1 MSFLTELFLA
11 WRYFKPKRSAVS
23 VITLISVIGVALGV
37 CVLIVVIAVMT
48 GFTDHLKAKLLETG
62 AHGQLQKGLAKS
74 KEHPDGVMPF
84 FTEKEAGE
92 LIANLKEKNGA
103 ANAAAILKSP
113 VLLQVGQSC
122 EPKVLLALVP
132 PEEEQRVKVLGDAT
146 KSFPLQEAA
155 EKAQEQ
161 LRKSAG
167 ASRDPGKFSLKK
179 REVMIS
185 TTLAEEFNLKVG
197 DKIVLHSQNR
207 LMGLVKR
214 DERGNIVQNEDAE
227 MYMPRDYKVS
237 GLYTF
242 EKYDFDRN
250 VIFMNLEDACE
261 LFALG
266 DYSDE
271 ILDGPETGLCS
282 THIFLWVD
290 DPFHMAQFNQGVRSD
305 LAGKYHNRILYFS
318 WEDMNRQ
325 ILGVLAVEKNM
336 MFFLLIFI
344 VLVAAFSITNTLIT
358 TVVQKT
364 REIGLLKSM
373 GVSSGA
379 IMRIFVLQGA
389 FVGVLGSAFGVLLGW
404 LVITYRMNILEVM
417 RHVTGMEIFPKQ
429 LYLFNELPAHI
440 VWSDV
445 ALIVVI
451 SIVLCTCGALIP
463 AFRAAKLDPARALRY
478 E

>member
-48 GFTDHLKAKLLETG
+48 GFTDHLKTKLLETG
-62 AHGQLQKGLAKS
+62 AHGQIQKGLAKS
-74 KEHPDGVMPF
+74 AEHPDGVMPF

-92 LIANLKEKNGA
+92 LIKDLKEKHGA
-103 ANAAAILKSP
+103 ANAAAVFKSP
-113 VLLQVGQSC
+113 VLLQVGQSF
-122 EPKVLLALVP
+122 EPKVLLALLP
-132 PEEEQRVKVLGDAT
+132 PDDERVKTLGDAT
-146 KSFPLQEAA
+146 KSFPLQKAV
-155 EKAQEQ
+155 EKA
-161 LRKSAG
+161 AG
-167 ASRDPGKFSLKK
+167 ISRNPGNFSLKK
-179 REVMIS
+179 REVIIS
-185 TTLAEEFNLKVG
+185 TSIAEEFNLKVG
-197 DKIVLHSQNR
+197 DKLVLHSQNR
-207 LMGLVKR
+207 LMGLIKQ
-214 DERGNIVQNEDAE
+214 DENGNIVQDKNADV
-227 MYMPRDYKVS
+227 YLPLDYTIS

-250 VIFMNLEDACE
+250 VIFMNLEDACD
-261 LFALG
+261 LFAIG
-266 DYSDE
+266 DYSDK
-271 ILDGPETGLCS
+271 IPDGPVIDTGLCS

-290 DPFHMAQFNQGVRSD
+290 DPFHMAEFNQSIRSD
-305 LAGKYHNRILYFS
+305 LNKKYSSKILYFS
-318 WEDMNRQ
+318 WEDMNQQ

-389 FVGVLGSAFGVLLGW
+389 FVGLLGSAFGVLLGW
-404 LVITYRMNILEVM
+404 LVITYRMNILDVM

-445 ALIVVI
+445 AMIVLI

>member
-1 MSFLTELFLA
+1 MGFLTELFLA
-11 WRYFKPKRSAVS
+11 WRYFKPKRNAVS

-48 GFTDHLKAKLLETG
+48 GFTDHLKTKLLETG
-62 AHGQLQKGLAKS
+62 AHGQIQKGLAKS

-84 FTEKEAGE
+84 FTEAEAGA
-92 LIANLKEKNGA
+92 LIAELKTKNGA
-103 ANAAAILKSP
+103 ANAAAVLKSP
-113 VLLQVGQSC
+113 ILLQVGQSC
-122 EPKVLLALVP
+122 EPKVLLAFVP
-132 PEEEQRVKVLGDAT
+132 PNDDRAEILGDAT
-146 KSFPLQEAA
+146 KSFPLQEAVN
-155 EKAQEQ
+155 KAQEQ
-161 LRKSAG
+161 LKKTG
-167 ASRDPGKFSLKK
+167 MFKDPGKFSLKR

-214 DERGNIVQNEDAE
+214 DQNGNIVQNEDAE
-227 MYMPRDYKVS
+227 MYKPLDYRIS

-266 DYSDE
+266 EYSDE
-271 ILDGPETGLCS
+271 IIDNLETGLCA
-282 THIFLWVD
+282 THIFLWVN
-290 DPFHMAQFNQGVRSD
+290 DPFHMAKFNQNVRNS
-305 LAGKYHNRILYFS
+305 LIHRYNSRVLYFS

-404 LVITYRMNILEVM
+404 LVITYRMNILECM
-417 RHVTGMEIFPKQ
+417 RRITGMEIFPKQ

-440 VWSDV
+440 VWGDV
-445 ALIVVI
+445 ALIVLI
-451 SIVLCTCGALIP
+451 SIVLCTCGALVP

>member
-23 VITLISVIGVALGV
+23 VITLLSVIGVALGV

-48 GFTDHLKAKLLETG
+48 GFTDHLKTKLLETG
-62 AHGQLQKGLAKS
+62 AHGQIQKGLTKT
-74 KEHPDGVMPF
+74 KEHPDGVTPF
-84 FTEKEAGE
+84 FIEDEAGA
-92 LIANLKEKNGA
+92 LIANLKKKNGA
-103 ANAAAILKSP
+103 VNAAAVLKSP

-132 PEEEQRVKVLGDAT
+132 PDDDRVKVLGDAT
-146 KSFPLQEAA
+146 KSFPLQAA
-155 EKAQEQ
+155 ADKAKEQ
-161 LRKSAG
+161 LKKTAG
-167 ASRDPGKFSLKK
+167 IPRDPGKFSLKK
-179 REVMIS
+179 NEVMIS

-207 LMGLVKR
+207 LMGLVKQ
-214 DERGNIVQNEDAE
+214 DKNGNIVQNEEAE
-227 MYMPRDYKVS
+227 MYKPLDYKIS

-250 VIFMNLEDACE
+250 VIFMNLEEACE

-266 DYSDE
+266 DHSDE
-271 ILDGPETGLCS
+271 NFDGPETGLCS

-290 DPFHMAQFNQGVRSD
+290 DPFHMAQFNQSVRSD
-305 LAGKYHNRILYFS
+305 LISIYRNRILYFS
-318 WEDMNRQ
+318 WEDMNKQ

-358 TVVQKT
+358 TVIQKT

-373 GVSSGA
+373 GVTSGA

-389 FVGVLGSAFGVLLGW
+389 FVGILGSAFGVLLGW
-404 LVITYRMNILEVM
+404 LVITYRMNILDVM

-451 SIVLCTCGALIP
+451 SILLCTCGALIP

>member
-1 MSFLTELFLA
+1 MSLSTELFLA

-48 GFTDHLKAKLLETG
+48 GFTDHLKNKLLETG
-62 AHGQLQKGLAKS
+62 SHGQIQKTLSKS
-74 KEHPDGVMPF
+74 EQHPDGVVPF
-84 FTEKEAGE
+84 FTQQEASD
-92 LIANLKEKNGA
+92 LIGKLKTKGA
-103 ANAAAILKSP
+103 TNAAAVLKSP

-122 EPKVLLALVP
+122 EPKMLLAFDP
-132 PEEEQRVKVLGDAT
+132 PEEGKTEFPLGDAT

-155 EKAQEQ
+155 EKAKEQ
-161 LRKSAG
+161 LAKSHG
-167 ASRDPGKFSLKK
+167 ASVNAGKFSLKK
-179 REVMIS
+179 NEVMIS
-185 TTLAEEFNLKVG
+185 TALAEEYKLQAG
-197 DKIVLHSQNR
+197 DKIVIHSQNR

-214 DERGNIVQNEDAE
+214 DENGRIVQNEDAE
-227 MYMPRDYKVS
+227 MYMPSEYIIS

-261 LFALG
+261 LFLLG
-266 DYSDE
+266 DYGE
-271 ILDGPETGLCS
+271 IMDGPETGLCT

-290 DPFHMAQFNQGVRSD
+290 DPFNMAPFNQAVHHELQKPQYG
-305 LAGKYHNRILYFS
+305 GTHLYFS
-318 WEDMNRQ
+318 WEDMNQQ
-325 ILGVLAVEKNM
+325 ILSVLAVEKNM

-373 GVSSGA
+373 GVSSGS

-389 FVGVLGSAFGVLLGW
+389 FVGVIGSAFGVLLGW
-404 LVITYRMNILEVM
+404 LVVVYRMDIMQLLQQIT
-417 RHVTGMEIFPKQ
+417 RTEIFPKQ

-463 AFRAAKLDPARALRY
+463 ALRAAKLDPARALRY

>member
-48 GFTDHLKAKLLETG
+48 GFTDHLKTKLLETG
-62 AHGQLQKGLAKS
+62 AHGQIQKGLTKS

-92 LIANLKEKNGA
+92 LIKDLKEKHGA
-103 ANAAAILKSP
+103 ANAAAVLKSP

-122 EPKVLLALVP
+122 EPKILLAFVP
-132 PEEEQRVKVLGDAT
+132 PDDDRIQILGDAT
-146 KSFPLQEAA
+146 KSFPLPDAA
-155 EKAQEQ
+155 RKAKEH
-161 LRKSAG
+161 LAKTGGTFS
-167 ASRDPGKFSLKK
+167 DPGKFSLKR

-185 TTLAEEFNLKVG
+185 TELAEEFNLKVG

-207 LMGLVKR
+207 LMGLVKQ
-214 DERGNIVQNEDAE
+214 DERGNIVQNQEAE
-227 MYMPRDYKVS
+227 MYKPLDYRIS

-250 VIFMNLEDACE
+250 VIFMNLEEACE

-266 DYSDE
+266 DYNDE

-290 DPFHMAQFNQGVRSD
+290 DPFHMAQFNQAVRSGLTD
-305 LAGKYHNRILYFS
+305 KYRNRVLYFS
-318 WEDMNRQ
+318 WEDMNKQ

-389 FVGVLGSAFGVLLGW
+389 FVGILGSAFGVLLGW
-404 LVITYRMNILEVM
+404 LVITYRMNILDVM

-445 ALIVVI
+445 AMIVLI

>member
-1 MSFLTELFLA
+1 MQFLTELFLA

-37 CVLIVVIAVMT
+37 SVLIVVIAVMT
-48 GFTDHLKAKLLETG
+48 GFTDHLKSKLLETG
-62 AHGQLQKGLAKS
+62 AHGQIQKGLAKS
-74 KEHPDGVMPF
+74 EQHPDGVTPYF
-84 FTEKEAGE
+84 IQSEAGE
-92 LIANLKEKNGA
+92 LIASLKAKGA
-103 ANAAAILKSP
+103 NNAAAVLKSP

-122 EPKVLLALVP
+122 EPKILLAFDP
-132 PEEEQRVKVLGDAT
+132 PEEGKTDFPLGDAT
-146 KSFPLQEAA
+146 KSFPLPEAA
-155 EKAQEQ
+155 VKAQQETA
-161 LRKSAG
+161 KNAVFP
-167 ASRDPGKFSLKK
+167 RDPGKFSLKK
-179 REVMIS
+179 NEVMIS
-185 TTLAEEFNLKVG
+185 TAMADEFNLQAG

-214 DERGNIVQNEDAE
+214 DKNGRFVQNEDAE
-227 MYMPRDYKVS
+227 MYMHSEYRIS

-266 DYSDE
+266 DYAGIME
-271 ILDGPETGLCS
+271 GPETGLCA

-290 DPFHMAQFNQGVRSD
+290 DPFHMKPFNEAVRQD
-305 LAGKYHNRILYFS
+305 LNRRISRHRLLYFS

-373 GVSSGA
+373 GISSGSV
-379 IMRIFVLQGA
+379 MRIFVLQGA

-404 LVITYRMNILEVM
+404 LVIVYRMNILEVL
-417 RHVTGMEIFPKQ
+417 RHITGMEIFPKQ